1 MRYVPQV
8 ALTSIEVNMPIF
20 HDQTVIDL
28 AVEFDCIRFLAHCMV
43 ATQDSLYGDMEVR
56 HGARG
61 VEALKEKRRQVHNLS
76 LPPTLV

>member
-1 MRYVPQV
+1 
-8 ALTSIEVNMPIF
+8 MPIF

-61 VEALKEKRRQVHNLS
+61 VEALKEKRRQEHTCFRLPASFSLTLINLE
-76 LPPTLV
+76 P